1 MHHQTSDFA
10 EEIQVLAAALQS
22 MRDAQWTEPTQFK
35 QWTPEHIL
43 RHLHCWNE
51 AADWAVHS
59 PKTFQERLAS
69 SREHTRQGG
78 NMREFERQMVDVSG
92 HALLERWQAFALDMA
107 ERWQVLDAR
116 QRVDWAGPPMSVRS
130 SLTARQMET
139 WAHGQA
145 IFDMLGQDRPETA
158 RLRNIVVLGVNT
170 FAWSHKVRGW
180 DVPDPMPRMELTG
193 PSGEPWSFGET
204 GESGLVHGSAKD
216 FAQVVT
222 QTRHLLD
229 TELRVEGEVARRWLL
244 NAQCFAGA
252 AEPPPLPGVRHKA
265 LPSALVD

>member
-252 AEPPPLPGVRHKA
+252 AEPPPSPGVRHKA